1 MELTPNVVVFSLE
14 LLGDRLP
21 FLWHDIFPGPLTP
34 LARCSC
40 GLGCRVAGIGLGSL
54 GAGLGSGF
62 VTSGLELLNLG
73 CESKN
78 LALFLGGCR
87 PFASEP
93 PGSVLGSRVLH
104 EIGRGDVLTLLIIIL
119 FPPDEVQELGIIGNL
134 VSTEQIDQQI
144 TGAFPPGSKT
154 LDLGFDKEVE

>member
-1 MELTPNVVVFSLE
+1 MEFTPNVVVFSLE

-34 LARCSC
+34 LSRCPC

-62 VTSGLELLNLG
+62 VTSGLELLNMG

-78 LALFLGGCR
+78 LASFLCGCR
-87 PFASEP
+87 PCSSEP
-93 PGSVLGSRVLH
+93 SGSALGSRVLH
-104 EIGRGDVLTLLIIIL
+104 EIDSGDILAFLIIIL
-119 FPPDEVQELGIIGNL
+119 FLPDEVQELGIIGPL
-134 VSTEQIDQQI
+134 VSTEQVDQWI
-144 TGAFPPGSKT
+144 TGGTPLAA
-154 LDLGFDKEVE
+154 